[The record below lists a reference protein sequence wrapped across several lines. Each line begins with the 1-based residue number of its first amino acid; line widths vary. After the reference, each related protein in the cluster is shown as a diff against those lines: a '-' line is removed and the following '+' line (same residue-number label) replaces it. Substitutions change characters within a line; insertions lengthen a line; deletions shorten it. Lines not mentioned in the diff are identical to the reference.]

1 MELIDY
7 LHIARRRLW
16 ILILIPLLA
25 VCAAAALA
33 LATPAKYTAT
43 ATVSTTGLVTGSAS
57 QFTGT
62 QAVNQFV
69 AAFNATS
76 TGPAVLAEAAK
87 QTGVPAKQIS
97 AGLVVQQRGASS
109 DMSLT
114 FTSDRASNVI
124 PVLTAV
130 ENNTLQSMFSPPV
143 ELTKKQLEITQ
154 GAVAAANNALTGL
167 GDKYGITDPAIAY
180 QAELDR
186 LNGLEQRQASLNA
199 TGNTGAAQAMQ
210 LAIDNAKAKL
220 ATYGPVLSQYNN
232 LIAQRQAAVS
242 DLTAARQAYRLAL
255 AERDAADPK
264 NITFI
269 TAVTSEGRART
280 LMHTVPPALAA
291 GIFLA
296 AGLVF
301 MLELLSGSDRS
312 AARSRSRDAD
322 SAGQPAGP
330 GGEPAAGLA
339 ESSAAPAAAGVD
351 DNRSQRTRPRWR
363 PTAPRSSD

>member
-1 MELIDY
+1 MELVDY

-16 ILILIPLLA
+16 ILVLIPLLA

-87 QTGVPAKQIS
+87 QTGVPAKQI
-97 AGLVVQQRGASS
+97 ADGLVVQQRGASS

-114 FTSDRASNVI
+114 FTSSHAKDVI

-143 ELTKKQLEITQ
+143 DLTQKQLEITQ
-154 GAVAAANNALTGL
+154 TAVSAASKALTTL
-167 GDKYGITDPAIAY
+167 ENKYGITDPAIAY

-199 TGNTGAAQAMQ
+199 VGNQKAAQALQ
-210 LAIDNAKAKL
+210 PAIDNAKNKL

-242 DLTAARQAYRLAL
+242 DLTAAKQAYRLAQ

-280 LMHTVPPALAA
+280 LMHTAPPALAA

-301 MLELLSGSDRS
+301 MLELLAGSARSTRRSGSRE
-312 AARSRSRDAD
+312 
-322 SAGQPAGP
+322 AGSVDEPAGH
-330 GGEPAAGLA
+330 GGDTAAGIA
-339 ESSAAPAAAGVD
+339 ESSATPAASSVD
-351 DNRSQRTRPRWR
+351 DTRSPRTRARWR